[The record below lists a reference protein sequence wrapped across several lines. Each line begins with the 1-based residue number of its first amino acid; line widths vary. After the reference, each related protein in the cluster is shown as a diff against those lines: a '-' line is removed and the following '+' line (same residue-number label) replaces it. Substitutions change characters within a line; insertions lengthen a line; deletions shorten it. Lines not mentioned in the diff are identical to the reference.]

1 MNVTNDIYMLLLEIR
16 KLEKAQLEELAAVRK
31 ALERLTGKQ

>member
-1 MNVTNDIYMLLLEIR
+1 MNITNDIYMLLLDIR
-16 KLEKAQLEELAAVRK
+16 KLEKAQLEELAAIRK